1 MDPYMLNTL
10 NDMKIRILRGDKGKW
25 YHNTD
30 NISKEFRVIDYYDSS
45 ILRFLIEGGSWV
57 DKNDC
62 VITDLPKSFCVKR
75 CNDTA
80 KWKKYIDW
88 LNRIYDKHLI
98 GDVWRYYGAN
108 SKGECD
114 QNKPFGTELHIDDI
128 IKHIDFYSEPM
139 VVESE
144 EEFDMTT
151 NEGRLAYAIKYYPI
165 GTKYRGYDFNGN
177 VAGDICKVLR
187 TPRDHQYDN
196 IDAGPDWIYIH
207 KFNKWAEIINEVK
220 EETKMETNILE
231 LIRLF
236 PELPTDYAK
245 ELVVEALKVKNG
257 NLIDLSKFINT
268 VKNTLTTNYDIIPGN
283 RPDNK
288 ADYVWRKIND
298 FKNKEEIMETQKL
311 SRKGLKEIHSVA
323 CSTWKVN
330 LENYSKRNTLEDFIE
345 LTNIEV
351 GHMFN
356 SCTKEQLPIVSKYL
370 KQDDGSVDISKVVY
384 GQDGVL
390 LNNKYIVR
398 HNAITSITNGFWL
411 NPDYNWEV
419 KMISDT
425 PFLVPTKKKQSVTSS
440 GASMSYGVVS
450 TATDTISTTTGK
462 YSVGF

>member
-1 MDPYMLNTL
+1 MLNTL

-220 EETKMETNILE
+220 EEEK
-231 LIRLF
+231 
-236 PELPTDYAK
+236 
-245 ELVVEALKVKNG
+245 
-257 NLIDLSKFINT
+257 
-268 VKNTLTTNYDIIPGN
+268 
-283 RPDNK
+283 
-288 ADYVWRKIND
+288 
-298 FKNKEEIMETQKL
+298 METQKL
-311 SRKGLKEIHSVA
+311 SRQGLKEIHSVA
-323 CSTWKVN
+323 CSSWKRS
-330 LENYSKRNTLEDFIE
+330 LELLGASNPLEDYIE
-345 LTNIEV
+345 LNQDQIDAMFKACNI
-351 GHMFN
+351 
-356 SCTKEQLPIVSKYL
+356 EQLPIVAKYL
-370 KQDDGSVDISKVVY
+370 KQDDGSVDLSEIT
-384 GQDGVL
+384 GVL
-390 LNNKYIVR
+390 SSKNNLGLIALRLVGDYSN
-398 HNAITSITNGFWL
+398 NAFWL
-411 NPDYNWEV
+411 NDRYNWEIKKDNHGV
-419 KMISDT
+419 VCLI
-425 PFLVPTKKKQSVTSS
+425 PTKKKQSLTSS
-440 GASMSYGVVS
+440 GPTAYGEVN
-450 TATDTISTTTGK
+450 TATAYTSGTTTGK